1 MAQEGERLQKVMANA
16 GVASRRVCEKLIA
29 SGRVKVNGTVVR
41 ELGSRAQ
48 PTDIIHVDN
57 RRIFTENDEHLTV
70 AFHKPEGV
78 VSTMDD
84 PEGRPALGEYVG
96 HYGQRLYHVG
106 RLDIATEGLLLLT
119 NDGELAHRLTH
130 PSYEVQKTYVATVKG
145 KMHRGIPNLMRKG
158 IELEDGL
165 AKADKFIL
173 MESQDELSLVQIT
186 IHMGRN
192 RIVRR
197 MLEEA
202 GYPVVRLVRTSVG
215 PIDLGDMR
223 PGKSRPLNSKE
234 LAELMHTVGL

>member
-1 MAQEGERLQKVMANA
+1 
-16 GVASRRVCEKLIA
+16 
-29 SGRVKVNGTVVR
+29 
-41 ELGSRAQ
+41 
-48 PTDIIHVDN
+48 
-57 RRIFTENDEHLTV
+57 
-70 AFHKPEGV
+70 
-78 VSTMDD
+78 
-84 PEGRPALGEYVG
+84 
-96 HYGQRLYHVG
+96 
-106 RLDIATEGLLLLT
+106 
-119 NDGELAHRLTH
+119 
-130 PSYEVQKTYVATVKG
+130 
-145 KMHRGIPNLMRKG
+145 MRKG

>member
-1 MAQEGERLQKVMANA
+1 MSDEGERLQKVLANA
-16 GVASRRVCEKLIA
+16 GVASRRECEKLIT
-29 SGRVKVNGTVVR
+29 SGRVKVNGEVVR
-41 ELGSRAQ
+41 QLGTRAK
-48 PTDIIHVDN
+48 PEDVLHVDN
-57 RRIFTENDEHLTV
+57 KRIFTDTDTHLTV

-84 PEGRPALGEYVG
+84 PEGRPALGDYVG

-130 PSYEVQKTYVATVKG
+130 PSYEVPKTYVATVRG
-145 KMHRGIPNLMRKG
+145 KMNRGIPRQMRQG
-158 IELEDGL
+158 IELDDGL
-165 AKADKFIL
+165 AKADSFTL
-173 MESQDELSLVQIT
+173 MEARDEMSLVQLT

-197 MLEEA
+197 MLEAA
-202 GYPVVRLVRTSVG
+202 GYPVVRLVRTSIG
-215 PIDLGDMR
+215 PIELGEMR

-234 LAELMHTVGL
+234 LSELMHAVGM